1 MPCVHRWN
9 IMLYRVITI
18 HITQHHIFMSCI
30 VQLLLY
36 RIYAALW
43 NKQFLIHTLIFYFQN
58 LNEWY
63 SYVICLACME
73 FKTKFEHMMISK
85 CMQIVSNQRGNAL
98 TSDDLQD
105 IIRSILHLSTVIPCI
120 IQILMVLVLNLEV
133 QC

>member
-1 MPCVHRWN
+1 
-9 IMLYRVITI
+9 
-18 HITQHHIFMSCI
+18 
-30 VQLLLY
+30 
-36 RIYAALW
+36 
-43 NKQFLIHTLIFYFQN
+43 
-58 LNEWY
+58 
-63 SYVICLACME
+63 
-73 FKTKFEHMMISK
+73 MMISK